1 MTRCY
6 MVEFDG
12 LSVMLDIADDGALLE
27 VVTASIECLDTLRQ
41 TNLTDQ
47 EIDDLHD
54 DPSAWVSKYYLDAD
68 GGLDYIMS
76 MLPF

>member
-1 MTRCY
+1 MTRCFA
-6 MVEFDG
+6 VEFDG
-12 LSVMLDIADDGALLE
+12 LSVMLDIADDGTLLE

-47 EIDDLHD
+47 EIDYLHG
-54 DPSAWVSKYYLDAD
+54 DPAAWIGRHYLDAD